1 MHCELFLQN
10 TSEHNKPLNLQPKQT
25 VVEGNAEQCQGDIS
39 KTMRNQNLG
48 GEQMANLGCA
58 GEEMANLGAGAVEKI
73 ANLGGGG
80 EQMADLGGCAGGKNG
95 SLALH

>member
-1 MHCELFLQN
+1 
-10 TSEHNKPLNLQPKQT
+10 
-25 VVEGNAEQCQGDIS
+25 
-39 KTMRNQNLG
+39 
-48 GEQMANLGCA
+48 MANLGCA

-80 EQMADLGGCAGGKNG
+80 EQMADLGGGADGKNG